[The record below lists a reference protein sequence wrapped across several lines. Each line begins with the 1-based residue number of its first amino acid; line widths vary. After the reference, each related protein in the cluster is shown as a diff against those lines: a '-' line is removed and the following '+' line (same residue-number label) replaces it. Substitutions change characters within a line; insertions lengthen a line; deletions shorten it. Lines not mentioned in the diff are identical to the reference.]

1 MKAER
6 AELKRDEI
14 RGSEEQKYR
23 QRIDKN
29 HKIKPII
36 YYYYTD
42 LLPYD
47 RNHICG

>member
-23 QRIDKN
+23 QRIDK
-29 HKIKPII
+29 KP
-36 YYYYTD
+36 
-42 LLPYD
+42 
-47 RNHICG
+47 